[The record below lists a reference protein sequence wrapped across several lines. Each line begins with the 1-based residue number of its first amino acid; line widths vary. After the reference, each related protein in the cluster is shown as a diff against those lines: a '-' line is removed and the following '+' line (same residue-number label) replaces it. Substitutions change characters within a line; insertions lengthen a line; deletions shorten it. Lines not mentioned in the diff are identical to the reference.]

1 MAARALS
8 LNLTAGMRLVGTRA
22 RGCPALL
29 TAHRSVS
36 NLIIIKPSRLREEAR
51 GPELALPLT
60 HQEEQEL
67 TGLCTSLAGMTLF
80 NCFSPFCL
88 FWFFA
93 FIEHFVVQN
102 VGIYLLYCFFKKIVS
117 TQYSV
122 YIAIL

>member
-22 RGCPALL
+22 RGCPTLL

-36 NLIIIKPSRLREEAR
+36 DLIIIKPSRLREEAR

-67 TGLCTSLAGMTLF
+67 TGPCTSLAGMTASLR
-80 NCFSPFCL
+80 SAS
-88 FWFFA
+88 FA
-93 FIEHFVVQN
+93 FIEHFISQN
-102 VGIYLLYCFFKKIVS
+102 IWNIFIILFKKIK
-117 TQYSV
+117 
-122 YIAIL
+122 